1 MEEEEGEEKEKRQ
14 RMNNKDKDMEG
25 GMDLL
30 PLCNKS
36 TAMITVSSL

>member
-1 MEEEEGEEKEKRQ
+1 MEEAQEEEEKQQG
-14 RMNNKDKDMEG
+14 MNNKDKDMEG